1 MPFII
6 LFTISYDSSLQCLQ
20 CLQEKS
26 KPKLEGNRIKRK
38 SSAIAVTFGAN
49 LACIQL
55 SIPLTL

>member
-6 LFTISYDSSLQCLQ
+6 LFTISYDSSLQ